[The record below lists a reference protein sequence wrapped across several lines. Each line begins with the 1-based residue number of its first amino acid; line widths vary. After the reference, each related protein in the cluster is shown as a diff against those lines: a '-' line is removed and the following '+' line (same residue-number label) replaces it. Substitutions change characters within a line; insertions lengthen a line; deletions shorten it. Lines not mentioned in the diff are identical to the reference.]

1 MTLMSKIER
10 FGFQMREWG
19 KWEEAS
25 QQAQNVTDRKTYHDM
40 GESYRI
46 EANRLKKDIKADL
59 DKLTET
65 EKWEKSVKANY
76 EDRNAKAYKVYAQ
89 FNSGKMTANEAMDEI
104 IAILAFD
111 PNV

>member
-1 MTLMSKIER
+1 
-10 FGFQMREWG
+10 
-19 KWEEAS
+19 
-25 QQAQNVTDRKTYHDM
+25 
-40 GESYRI
+40 
-46 EANRLKKDIKADL
+46 
-59 DKLTET
+59 LTET

-76 EDRNAKAYKVYAQ
+76 EDRNAKAYKVYEQ